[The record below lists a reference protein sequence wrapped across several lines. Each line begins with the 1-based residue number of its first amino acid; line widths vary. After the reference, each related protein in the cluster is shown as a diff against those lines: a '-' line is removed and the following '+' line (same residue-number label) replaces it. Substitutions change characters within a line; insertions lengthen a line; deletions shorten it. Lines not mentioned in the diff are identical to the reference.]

1 MREAPTSRVGRS
13 SQPLM
18 RSDSQR
24 RAVLV
29 GACLLALLVVVALA
43 TRSPRGGS
51 EGGPGPG
58 GGFVDYVFTVFLVV
72 FVLLIPF
79 AIWFYWLQRES
90 IVFHAAQGRKKQRR
104 YANLVTGLVLVAIAL
119 WIQYL
124 RTHRSG
130 FIGHFLRPPQANPPK
145 GSRTGTAGTEP
156 VFQWWLAAL
165 IVGVVLAGVVTV
177 IVLVRRSKLK
187 ALREAQTAA
196 EAVSLALDEA
206 LDDLRD
212 GDPREA
218 VIRAYARLEKV
229 LAFYGLARAP
239 HEAPFEWL
247 SRILVELHASAAA
260 VERLTALFE
269 RAKFS
274 RHEIDEEMREEAI
287 SALTAVRDEL
297 RPAPAEPDAGMSP
310 AGMKAPPAERGRSL
324 RSSASSPCSSSWC
337 SSSTSRSRP
346 SWSST
351 CCC

>member
-1 MREAPTSRVGRS
+1 
-13 SQPLM
+13 M

-29 GACLLALLVVVALA
+29 GACLLGLLVVVALA

-79 AIWFYWLQRES
+79 AIWFYWLQRDS
-90 IVFHAAQGRKKQRR
+90 IVFHAAQGRKQRR

-124 RTHRSG
+124 RTHHSG
-130 FIGHFLRPPQANPPK
+130 IFGHVLRPPQAGPPK
-145 GSRTGTAGTEP
+145 GSRTGPAAGTEP
-156 VFQWWLAAL
+156 IFQWWLAGL
-165 IVGVVLAGVVTV
+165 IVGVVVAGVVTA
-177 IVLVRRSKLK
+177 IVLVRRAKLK

-206 LDDLRD
+206 LDDLRE

-218 VIRAYARLEKV
+218 VIRAYARLENV

-274 RHEIDEEMREEAI
+274 RHVIDEEMREDAI
-287 SALTAVRDEL
+287 SALTSVRDEL
-297 RPAPAEPDAGMSP
+297 RPAPAEPGTGMSP
-310 AGMKAPPAERGRSL
+310 AGMNAIPE
-324 RSSASSPCSSSWC
+324 
-337 SSSTSRSRP
+337 
-346 SWSST
+346 
-351 CCC
+351 